1 MPQVGSSG
9 YRLAKKRRTVILL
22 ETSLTT
28 EAILPKEMRAMRLRA
43 EAILEF
49 GAVDDQPNGIV
60 REYRDEYKLLSEI
73 LDKQPRIL
81 ELVHRDLQELSNST
95 SPRGRKADF
104 TSENLFRA
112 ILVMQR
118 EGLDYREASIRIAE
132 SETLQRFCRLLKKPT
147 IDFTLLNKAFGALQP
162 ETWETINHL
171 LALEALSEKT
181 ISVGHVRTDTT
192 VTECNIHWPTDANLL
207 WDVYRVAAR
216 EMSRGR
222 ELDPLSC
229 LWRFHAKK
237 IKKLFLFVTSAL
249 SCLKVGVRDDISCFI
264 VSYSVISNPKSKSC
278 QSTSAL
284 SCLKVGVRDD
294 ISCFIVSYSVISN
307 PKSKS
312 CQSTRYSQ
320 STNKKRLR
328 KVRQEL
334 KTLLVRVEE
343 IVEKAGVFVAYAERS
358 TSLRL
363 QGIGAALADQLVVM
377 RQVVEVAR
385 RRVFD
390 NEKVPN
396 DEKVFRLFEPHTELI
411 KRGRRG
417 RPVEFGHKVLLTQSK
432 EKFITDYVVLEKN
445 ASDSTLLPVVIERH
459 TEKYGCKPESIA
471 ADKGFCPDDD
481 TYEELEEE
489 IEYLGV
495 PKSTRE
501 FGDEQ
506 MGIWQQWR
514 AGIEGTISC
523 LKRAFR
529 LARCCFRGFKNFTSA
544 VGSAVFCHNLTILA
558 KIPGD

>member
-1 MPQVGSSG
+1 
-9 YRLAKKRRTVILL
+9 
-22 ETSLTT
+22 
-28 EAILPKEMRAMRLRA
+28 MRLRA
-43 EAILEF
+43 EAILAF
-49 GAVDDQPNGIV
+49 GDADEQPNEIV
-60 REYRDEYKLLSEI
+60 REYRDEYKLLSER
-73 LDKQPRIL
+73 LDKQPKIL
-81 ELVHRDLQELSNST
+81 ELVHGNLQQLSNST
-95 SPRGRKADF
+95 SRRGRKADF

-147 IDFTLLNKAFGALQP
+147 IDFTLLNKAFGVLQP
-162 ETWETINHL
+162 ETWGMINHL

-181 ISVGHVRTDTT
+181 ISVDHVRTDTT

-216 EMSRGR
+216 EMAYGR
-222 ELDPLSC
+222 DLDPLSC
-229 LWRFHAKK
+229 PWRFHVKK
-237 IKKLFLFVTSAL
+237 IKKLFLFVT
-249 SCLKVGVRDDISCFI
+249 
-264 VSYSVISNPKSKSC
+264 
-278 QSTSAL
+278 
-284 SCLKVGVRDD
+284 
-294 ISCFIVSYSVISN
+294 
-307 PKSKS
+307 
-312 CQSTRYSQ
+312 RYSQ
-320 STNKKRLR
+320 STNKQRLR
-328 KVRQEL
+328 KVHQTL
-334 KTLLVRVEE
+334 KTLLVRIEE
-343 IVEKAGVFVAYAERS
+343 IVGKAAIFIASAQRS
-358 TSLRL
+358 TCLQL
-363 QGIGAALADQLVVM
+363 QGIGERLADQLSVM
-377 RQVVEVAR
+377 QQIANVAR
-385 RRVFD
+385 RRVF
-390 NEKVPN
+390 EKETVPN
-396 DEKVFRLFEPHTELI
+396 DEKVFSLFEPHTELI

-417 RPVEFGHKVLLTQSK
+417 RPIEFGHKVLLTQSK

-459 TEKYGCKPESIA
+459 TEKYGSKPESIA

-481 TYEELEEE
+481 TYEELDEE

-506 MGIWQQWR
+506 MGMWQQWR

-558 KIPGD
+558 KISGG